1 MSTQQIR
8 FHAVGADEAPE
19 HRLVTLFKD
28 PDSNEAHLKS
38 AVGDALATRIIDLM
52 HDRLISGNFKE
63 FNMLPTTDGE
73 GWVLL
78 LGIGAK
84 SDLNSDDVRDD
95 RIRSVVAIAA
105 RFFRKKSV
113 LSFGVGDFAETGV
126 SAERV
131 GVLIG
136 EGAGLGT
143 YRYDVYKTKPNP
155 PQTESVS
162 IITGHPG
169 EVIEA
174 GASQGGDLAESV
186 CMARNLINCPSSD
199 LKPMDFAAIA
209 KEIGRSHGHVEI
221 EVLGRDDLR
230 AESMGMHLGVARGS
244 AAEPC
249 ICVLRYCPPSAKG
262 DRWDLGLVG
271 KGVTFDS
278 GGYNLKGSAGMRRMY
293 RDMAGAGAVLGAFDA
308 IAERGL
314 PIRVV
319 AVIPLA
325 ENMVSGEAFRP
336 GDILTARNGTTVE
349 IANTDAEGRLLLGD
363 SLDYMCDTYQPK
375 TLVDI
380 ATLTG
385 GVRAALGVLATG
397 LIAEASESEAADAFA
412 ERLQGLGR
420 YTGEW
425 VWRLPSDEAYRALL
439 GSKAADM
446 ANCSTDRSAGAST
459 ITAALFLKHFIN
471 FDKID
476 RWAHL
481 DIAATAF
488 TERPIVY
495 NRSPYHPKTGATG
508 VGVRLLTELAQ
519 SIADERA

>member
-8 FHAVGADEAPE
+8 FHAVGVDESPE

-28 PDSNEAHLKS
+28 PDSNEEHLKT
-38 AVGDALATRIIDLM
+38 AVGDELAQRIIDLM
-52 HDRLISGNFKE
+52 HNRLISGNFKE
-63 FNMLPTTDGE
+63 FNMLPTPDGA

-78 LGIGAK
+78 LGIGHKA
-84 SDLNSDDVRDD
+84 DLETEDVRDD

-113 LSFGVGDFAETGV
+113 LSFGVGDFSETGV
-126 SAERV
+126 SAARV
-131 GVLIG
+131 GMLIG

-143 YRYDVYKTKPNP
+143 YRYDVYKTQPNP

-162 IITGHPG
+162 IITDHPAD
-169 EVIEA
+169 VIEA
-174 GASQGGDLAESV
+174 GASRGGDLAESV

-199 LKPMDFAAIA
+199 LRPMDFASIA
-209 KEIGRSHGHVEI
+209 REISRSHGHVEI
-221 EVLGRDDLR
+221 EILGRDELA
-230 AESMGMHLGVARGS
+230 AEGMGLHLGVARGS
-244 AAEPC
+244 DSEPC
-249 ICVLRYCPPSAKG
+249 VCVLRYCPPSAKG
-262 DRWDLGLVG
+262 ARWDLGLVG

-278 GGYNLKGSAGMRRMY
+278 GGYDMKSSAGMRRMY

-308 IAERGL
+308 IAQRAL

-325 ENMVSGEAFRP
+325 ENMVSGDAFRP

-363 SLDYMCDTYQPK
+363 ALDYICDIYQPR

-385 GVRAALGVLATG
+385 AVRSALGVLATG
-397 LIAEASESEAADAFA
+397 LITAAGDAAASDAFA
-412 ERLQGLGR
+412 TELQQLGR
-420 YTGEW
+420 HTGEW
-425 VWRLPSDEAYRALL
+425 VWRLPGDDAYGALL
-439 GSKAADM
+439 SSKAADM
-446 ANCSTDRSAGAST
+446 ANCSTDRSAGAGT
-459 ITAALFLKHFIN
+459 ITAALFLKHFIK

-481 DIAATAF
+481 DIAATSF
-488 TERPIVY
+488 MERPIVY
-495 NRSPYHPKTGATG
+495 NRSPYNSKTGATG

-519 SIADERA
+519 TIADDT